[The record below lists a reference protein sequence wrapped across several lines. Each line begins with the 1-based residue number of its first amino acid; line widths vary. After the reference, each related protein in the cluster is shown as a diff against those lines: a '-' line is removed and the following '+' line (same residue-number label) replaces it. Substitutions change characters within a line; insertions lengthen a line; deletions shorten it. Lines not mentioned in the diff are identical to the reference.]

1 MKKLPLPGVAIV
13 AFVLSPCVPSAVA
26 MPEAAP
32 TQTEPPGISDSEI
45 HKILVDRIDIEKQ
58 AVGIVV
64 GIVSPQGRRIV
75 AYGSL
80 DQGDPRP
87 LNGDTVF
94 EIGSTT
100 KVFTSLVLMDM
111 VQRGE
116 VSLDDPASKYLP
128 PTVHVPERGGRKI
141 TLRDLSTQT
150 SGLPRMPGNFHPK
163 DPGNPYADYTAVQLY
178 EFLSGYT
185 LTRDIG
191 QPTSIPMSA
200 SAFSGT
206 SWRGEPRRSIAG
218 GMSACGVTGWNAGDK
233 GPVRRKIH
241 RLNIS
246 SYCFRA
252 FCFITG

>member
-191 QPTSIPMSA
+191 ATYEYSNVGVGLLGHVLARRTPSKHCGRNERLRCHRME
-200 SAFSGT
+200 
-206 SWRGEPRRSIAG
+206 RGR
-218 GMSACGVTGWNAGDK
+218 
-233 GPVRRKIH
+233 
-241 RLNIS
+241 
-246 SYCFRA
+246 
-252 FCFITG
+252 